1 MSGLNE
7 SDCWSFGM
15 ICPCAIAT
23 VAARTWNAEK
33 KKKKKKKK
41 EKTEIERQRQKKEEK
56 QQPPQLV
63 AALSAHQVVM
73 SLTA

>member
-23 VAARTWNAEK
+23 VAARTWNAE